1 MAEAKRKARGERRTG
16 LVSSKVAVALAIVV
30 APCSAWA
37 QGTMNAERPPATQW
51 TTEEPAP
58 GVEPVTPSSS
68 AVQPSAEAPTTTAT
82 PDPATASSAAPIS
95 PAPPPPV
102 VAPPPVPAVQTE
114 GQWVYTETYGWIW
127 VPQGSSAVIVQERPY
142 VYLYTP
148 VYGWT
153 WYGSPWGYGG
163 YYAGPWV
170 HAAWGPMRVWHRG
183 GWYAPPPRVVARPR
197 VVAPPVYR
205 GGGAV
210 IGGGHGGGRRGGRR

>member
-1 MAEAKRKARGERRTG
+1 LTLLASRVAVAF
-16 LVSSKVAVALAIVV
+16 AVALAPT
-30 APCSAWA
+30 AARA

-58 GVEPVTPSSS
+58 GVEPVTPSTSD
-68 AVQPSAEAPTTTAT
+68 AQPPAKAPTTTAT
-82 PDPATASSAAPIS
+82 PDAAAATSS
-95 PAPPPPV
+95 PAPPSAAPPSPAPPAPV
-102 VAPPPVPAVQTE
+102 VAAPPVPAVQTE
-114 GQWVYTETYGWIW
+114 GQWVYTDTYGWIW
-127 VPQGSSAVIVQERPY
+127 VPQGSSAVVVQERPY

-163 YYAGPWV
+163 YRAGPWV
-170 HAAWGPMRVWHRG
+170 HAGWGPARVWHRG

-205 GGGAV
+205 GGG
-210 IGGGHGGGRRGGRR
+210 GPGGHGGGRHGGRR